1 MNKECAFDR
10 GRKCVAL
17 TEKYCDF
24 CRFRKTAEELE
35 AGRQR
40 AAELVSRLPT
50 DQRQHIKLKYYQ
62 NRKEE

>member
-40 AAELVSRLPT
+40 AAELASRLPA
-50 DQRQHIKLKYYQ
+50 DQRKYIKLKYYQ